1 VLRALDLLSGE
12 AYATAVGLAAGDTE
26 TIHRTLLTRLRTTG
40 PAGIAAAPGAQP
52 LAYAPAPAVTK
63 APFPPAPRTPAM
75 LVDLWGQGFGTWGSR
90 EGRDGLGVASADR
103 TTGGFILGA
112 ETSFDTTWRIGMA
125 GAYTQ
130 TSFDIVDRL
139 SSGSIDSYHAALYGS
154 GTWGGFALRGG
165 ATYTHHDLDVNRNA
179 VMRGFSDEADG
190 SLSLD
195 SAGLF
200 AEIGYPV
207 RFGRLTAEPVAS
219 LSYVH
224 TGRGSFT
231 EDGGDMALRGRT
243 NAFDTAWTTLG
254 VRLSGD
260 LTEDGRLKGYSL
272 LGWRHA
278 FGDVMPTTVN
288 QFITG
293 SDPFL
298 IIGNPIDRDS
308 LVVETGLDW
317 FVTPAVAL
325 GVRYDG
331 QYGSRD
337 HSQSVRGQL
346 TAQF

>member
-1 VLRALDLLSGE
+1 
-12 AYATAVGLAAGDTE
+12 
-26 TIHRTLLTRLRTTG
+26 
-40 PAGIAAAPGAQP
+40 
-52 LAYAPAPAVTK
+52 
-63 APFPPAPRTPAM
+63 
-75 LVDLWGQGFGTWGSR
+75 
-90 EGRDGLGVASADR
+90 LGVASADR